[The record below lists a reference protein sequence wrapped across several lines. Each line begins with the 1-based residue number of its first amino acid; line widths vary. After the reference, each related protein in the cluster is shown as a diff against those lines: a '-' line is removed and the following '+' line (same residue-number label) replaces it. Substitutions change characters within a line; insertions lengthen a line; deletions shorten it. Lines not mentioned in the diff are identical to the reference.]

1 MDDQILSL
9 EHISLSYH
17 TMKGETPALCDLTFS
32 VTPGEFVALVGPSG
46 CGKSTILNLIS
57 GLLKPEAGTLLSRG
71 RPITEADLHIGYM
84 LQRDHLFE
92 WRTIYSNVL
101 LGLEISRTLT
111 PERKEKVGEMME
123 TYGLKSF
130 SNARPSELS
139 GGMRQ
144 RAALI
149 RTLAMEPDLLLLDE
163 PFSALDYQTRLNVC
177 DDIGKI
183 IKKEGKTAILV
194 THDISEASSF
204 QRAYLRQKKRE
215 REQVRV
221 FRALLLV
228 SFLVL
233 WEVAADLRWIDP
245 FIFSSPVRVGK
256 TFVTLLTEQNLL
268 RHIGITVY
276 ETGISFL
283 LVSTLG
289 MAFAVLLWLFPRFS
303 AVMEPYLVVL
313 NSLPKSALAP
323 LLIVWMGAN
332 VKTII
337 TAGISVAIFGSVISI
352 YSSFQSVEPDMLR
365 LIATLGGTKKDM
377 LFRVVLPWSFPGL
390 LAVWKVN
397 IGLCLVGVVIGEFIG
412 AREGLGYLIIYGS
425 QVFRYAHAREGRMT
439 DDWNRMSGR
448 TKRNAVW
455 RTTRFAGPRGNGK
468 NLRTV

>member
-32 VTPGEFVALVGPSG
+32 VNPGEFVALVGPSG

-177 DDIGKI
+177 DDIRKDHT
-183 IKKEGKTAILV
+183 KKKGKTAILV
-194 THDISEASSF
+194 THDYFGGHQHGGPCDCS
-204 QRAYLRQKKRE
+204 
-215 REQVRV
+215 
-221 FRALLLV
+221 
-228 SFLVL
+228 
-233 WEVAADLRWIDP
+233 
-245 FIFSSPVRVGK
+245 G
-256 TFVTLLTEQNLL
+256 
-268 RHIGITVY
+268 G
-276 ETGISFL
+276 
-283 LVSTLG
+283 
-289 MAFAVLLWLFPRFS
+289 
-303 AVMEPYLVVL
+303 
-313 NSLPKSALAP
+313 
-323 LLIVWMGAN
+323 
-332 VKTII
+332 
-337 TAGISVAIFGSVISI
+337 TAGIC
-352 YSSFQSVEPDMLR
+352 E
-365 LIATLGGTKKDM
+365 KKI
-377 LFRVVLPWSFPGL
+377 P
-390 LAVWKVN
+390 
-397 IGLCLVGVVIGEFIG
+397 I
-412 AREGLGYLIIYGS
+412 
-425 QVFRYAHAREGRMT
+425 
-439 DDWNRMSGR
+439 
-448 TKRNAVW
+448 
-455 RTTRFAGPRGNGK
+455 RFAMEE
-468 NLRTV
+468 RTPMKARSAPEFKTYFNAIWKELNENA

>member
-32 VTPGEFVALVGPSG
+32 VKPGEFVALVGPSG

-163 PFSALDYQTRLNVC
+163 PFSALDYQTRTGLQCFFLQLRAKLRETILFVTQEVEEAVFLSDYIVVINPVPSS
-177 DDIGKI
+177 IKKI
-183 IKKEGKTAILV
+183 IHVELPRPRRR
-194 THDISEASSF
+194 D
-204 QRAYLRQKKRE
+204 
-215 REQVRV
+215 
-221 FRALLLV
+221 
-228 SFLVL
+228 
-233 WEVAADLRWIDP
+233 DP
-245 FIFSSPVRVGK
+245 D
-256 TFVTLLTEQNLL
+256 
-268 RHIGITVY
+268 
-276 ETGISFL
+276 
-283 LVSTLG
+283 
-289 MAFAVLLWLFPRFS
+289 
-303 AVMEPYLVVL
+303 VL
-313 NSLPKSALAP
+313 NLSAEVLHYYGAGTCMADQELKKALDILA
-323 LLIVWMGAN
+323 AN
-332 VKTII
+332 
-337 TAGISVAIFGSVISI
+337 
-352 YSSFQSVEPDMLR
+352 
-365 LIATLGGTKKDM
+365 
-377 LFRVVLPWSFPGL
+377 
-390 LAVWKVN
+390 
-397 IGLCLVGVVIGEFIG
+397 
-412 AREGLGYLIIYGS
+412 
-425 QVFRYAHAREGRMT
+425 
-439 DDWNRMSGR
+439 
-448 TKRNAVW
+448 
-455 RTTRFAGPRGNGK
+455 
-468 NLRTV
+468 